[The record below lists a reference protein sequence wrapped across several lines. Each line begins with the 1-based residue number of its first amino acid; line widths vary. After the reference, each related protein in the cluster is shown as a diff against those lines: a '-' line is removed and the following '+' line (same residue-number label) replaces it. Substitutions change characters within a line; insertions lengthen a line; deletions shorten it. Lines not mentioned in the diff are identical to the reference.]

1 MRSGQ
6 DGEMD
11 DTSNL
16 NPTDGPVSMLL
27 WRTIGGAGYCKAFH
41 FGVSLGGPLSQF
53 DGHVASFLTLSMRC
67 SGNTIITDGFVS
79 TLARALQYNSIPRTL
94 AGFSP
99 TALLLFLVSFYS
111 TKDCLG
117 AFLA

>member
-41 FGVSLGGPLSQF
+41 FGVSLGGHLE
-53 DGHVASFLTLSMRC
+53 
-67 SGNTIITDGFVS
+67 
-79 TLARALQYNSIPRTL
+79 SI
-94 AGFSP
+94 
-99 TALLLFLVSFYS
+99 
-111 TKDCLG
+111 
-117 AFLA
+117 

>member
-94 AGFSP
+94 AGFPPPRFSFFLCLF
-99 TALLLFLVSFYS
+99 TAQK
-111 TKDCLG
+111 T
-117 AFLA
+117 A